1 MSATIEDQRTPE
13 QKQTHR
19 WAIVARDVALSG
31 WGSALGGSSR
41 CAWACAPDVNTDRVE
56 NWVRRRTDMRHVAL
70 VDLSTY
76 RPPAGTAHFQIY
88 VCNADHVA
96 AKG

>member
-19 WAIVARDVALSG
+19 W
-31 WGSALGGSSR
+31 
-41 CAWACAPDVNTDRVE
+41 
-56 NWVRRRTDMRHVAL
+56 AL